1 MVAMIATSA
10 KIFHK
15 LLKKISRIIDV
26 RGVHRVSQHLVWRCC
41 SWLPPQRQRTRR
53 EKRDHFRSPPN
64 VSESLSMR
72 VRAETRGVT
81 EEVRVGEITV
91 QVSPPHGTHQT

>member
-72 VRAETRGVT
+72 ARAETRSVT
-81 EEVRVGEITV
+81 EN
-91 QVSPPHGTHQT
+91 PPLRQIPVHAPPPPPTPQ